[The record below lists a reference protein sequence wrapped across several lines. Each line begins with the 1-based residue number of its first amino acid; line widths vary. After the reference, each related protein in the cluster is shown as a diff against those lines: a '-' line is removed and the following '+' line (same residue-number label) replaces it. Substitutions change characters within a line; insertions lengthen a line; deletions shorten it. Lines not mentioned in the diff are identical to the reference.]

1 MVKKI
6 SKYLSEVSQ
15 ELSKVSW
22 PSREG
27 LYGSTAVVIVL
38 CVILSIFVFG
48 VDFILN
54 RVLELIF

>member
-1 MVKKI
+1 MIRKV
-6 SKYLSEVSQ
+6 SKYISEVHQ

-27 LYGSTAVVIVL
+27 LYGSTLVVVVL
-38 CVILSIFVFG
+38 CIILSVFIFG

-54 RVLELIF
+54 RLLEIIF